1 MRRKQVIPLTEKI
14 LYRLGIFL
22 FIAGIV
28 VSVLQNL
35 GIVNLS
41 HLLYPC
47 LFHRITGL
55 FCPGCGGT
63 RAFTALLQGHFIS
76 CFLFH
81 PFVFYCFVMY
91 VLFMTSHTLEKICNR
106 KKAAAGNRA
115 TPGTALRFLLRTKR
129 TFLSDKKKAPCRFPF
144 ARGLSFRITYVY
156 LGIVII
162 LLQWMLKNLFLLLS
176 A

>member
-1 MRRKQVIPLTEKI
+1 MDSIERQVITLTEKF
-14 LYRLGIFL
+14 LYRLGIL
-22 FIAGIV
+22 ILIAGIFI
-28 VSVLQNL
+28 SILQNWGVL
-35 GIVNLS
+35 NFS
-41 HLLYPC
+41 QLLYPC

-76 CFLFH
+76 CFLYH

-91 VLFMTSHTLEKICNR
+91 VLFMASHTLEK
-106 KKAAAGNRA
+106 
-115 TPGTALRFLLRTKR
+115 
-129 TFLSDKKKAPCRFPF
+129 KAPCRSPF
-144 ARGLSFRITYVY
+144 ARGLSFRISYVY

-176 A
+176 

>member
-1 MRRKQVIPLTEKI
+1 MITLTDKF
-14 LYRLGIFL
+14 LYRLGIL
-22 FIAGIV
+22 ILIAGIFI
-28 VSVLQNL
+28 SILQNL
-35 GIVNLS
+35 GGLNFS
-41 HLLYPC
+41 QLLYPC

-76 CFLFH
+76 CFLYH

-91 VLFMTSHTLEKICNR
+91 VLFMASHTLEK
-106 KKAAAGNRA
+106 
-115 TPGTALRFLLRTKR
+115 
-129 TFLSDKKKAPCRFPF
+129 KAPCRSPF
-144 ARGLSFRITYVY
+144 ARGLSFRISYVY

-176 A
+176 